1 MNGRVYDYNM
11 GRFMSVDPFIQSPTS
26 TQSVNPYSYIMNNPL
41 SGTDPTGYYAKITG
55 SHLKDKPN
63 SGNSS
68 GVAGISTSD
77 LKSVKVSKNNNGS
90 TTVNVTLKD
99 NSVVSQNFDS
109 SGIGGLT
116 SISKQGNGTNVNQ
129 IYSDTAS
136 TIANGAAAAVG
147 NLIPDMA
154 NGIADWTERFFHQD
168 SGSLGRMDQWADVDN
183 EVAQGVAND
192 FRKIIAVGTA
202 MIPVMRVSTSTSL
215 TAQLTQQGV
224 KHNPANIVQIGKNAD
239 GKIMFLE
246 TGNSSAGLQHIVQRH
261 GADFANRGISQ
272 SQIPQA
278 IMAAV
283 TRGKVVG
290 YQGKGTG
297 RPIYE
302 VGFGGQTHRIAV
314 TTGSNGF
321 IVGANPAR

>member
-1 MNGRVYDYNM
+1 MAIIR
-11 GRFMSVDPFIQSPTS
+11 TS
-26 TQSVNPYSYIMNNPL
+26 
-41 SGTDPTGYYAKITG
+41 A
-55 SHLKDKPN
+55 
-63 SGNSS
+63 
-68 GVAGISTSD
+68 
-77 LKSVKVSKNNNGS
+77 
-90 TTVNVTLKD
+90 
-99 NSVVSQNFDS
+99 
-109 SGIGGLT
+109 
-116 SISKQGNGTNVNQ
+116 
-129 IYSDTAS
+129 
-136 TIANGAAAAVG
+136 
-147 NLIPDMA
+147 
-154 NGIADWTERFFHQD
+154 
-168 SGSLGRMDQWADVDN
+168 
-183 EVAQGVAND
+183 
-192 FRKIIAVGTA
+192 
-202 MIPVMRVSTSTSL
+202 STSL
-215 TAQLTQQGV
+215 TTQLSQQGI

-278 IMAAV
+278 VMAAV

-302 VGFGGQTHRIAV
+302 VGFGGQTHRMAV